1 MICRCFQD
9 NTRSYVRTCHQ
20 NKVEPER
27 IVKIVANI
35 DSNWLQAVLVFTTSN
50 PYIRSRGEGQHM

>member
-1 MICRCFQD
+1 M
-9 NTRSYVRTCHQ
+9 RTCHQ

-35 DSNWLQAVLVFTTSN
+35 DSNWLQAVLVFSTTSN
-50 PYIRSRGEGQHM
+50 PYIRSRGEGQQM